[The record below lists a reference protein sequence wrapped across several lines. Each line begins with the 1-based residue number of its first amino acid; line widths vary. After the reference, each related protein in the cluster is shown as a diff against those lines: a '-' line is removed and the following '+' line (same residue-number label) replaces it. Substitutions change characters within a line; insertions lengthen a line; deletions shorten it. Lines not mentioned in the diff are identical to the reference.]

1 MDDEAPAYTLDEALA
16 CLGFGKFQ
24 GLVLAYAG
32 LGWFAEAMELMLLSF
47 VGPTVK
53 SQWGLSSGQESL
65 LSTVVFAGML
75 VGAYSWG
82 LVSDNCGRRQAI
94 HFSLPYLF
102 QCLSPCYLLMTSL
115 LLSHIKHKILL
126 YRRAYC

>member
-1 MDDEAPAYTLDEALA
+1 MIEAESSTGVRGMDDEAPAYTLDEALA

-53 SQWGLSSGQESL
+53 SQW
-65 LSTVVFAGML
+65 
-75 VGAYSWG
+75 
-82 LVSDNCGRRQAI
+82 D
-94 HFSLPYLF
+94 
-102 QCLSPCYLLMTSL
+102 SPPAKRVCYQQLYLLACL
-115 LLSHIKHKILL
+115 LELILGASFQITVEGG
-126 YRRAYC
+126 RVS